1 LLTGSRRDK
10 ILNEGR
16 DLMELD
22 YQVNRFILSFQV
34 SGFIR
39 SCQVISEMVTMLFK
53 KLSDVSEAEMQKLL
67 SRGSG
72 LEDVAKTVSAVLS
85 DVRAEGD
92 AALRKYTAK
101 FDKVELE
108 NFEVS
113 EEEFENALS
122 DISPELLDHLK
133 SAAANIKAFHEAQL
147 PEATWFMELRPGIVL
162 GQKATPLESVGAYA
176 PGGRASYPS
185 TVLMT
190 VIPARVAGV
199 EQVIVCTPPRQ
210 DGSIHPL
217 TLAAAKV
224 AGADKVFKLGGV
236 QAIGALAYGTET
248 VPKVDKIVGPG
259 NVFVTSAKMQIRNVA
274 EIDFPAG
281 PSEVLIIADES
292 ADPVMAASDIIAQAE
307 HDPSAVSI
315 LVTCSDTLAEAVKKE
330 VFVQAEQAARS
341 SIVKA
346 SLENAAILTADSLEQ
361 CIGFSNKFAPEHLE
375 IMVSDPDSLLNRIKN
390 AGSIF
395 IGNYSPVP
403 VGDYA
408 SGTNHVLPTAG
419 YARVYSGLNINHF
432 IKYSSIQKISKSGL
446 ESLKE
451 TIIALAEEEGLQA
464 HADAI
469 RTRFGYKPCK

>member
-1 LLTGSRRDK
+1 
-10 ILNEGR
+10 
-16 DLMELD
+16 M
-22 YQVNRFILSFQV
+22 
-34 SGFIR
+34 
-39 SCQVISEMVTMLFK
+39 VIMLFK

-72 LEDVAKTVSAVLS
+72 LEDVAKIVSAVLS
-85 DVRAEGD
+85 DVRTRGD
-92 AALRKYTAK
+92 SALREYTAK
-101 FDKVELE
+101 FDKVELA

-113 EEEFENALS
+113 EEEFQQALS
-122 DISPELLDHLK
+122 SISPELLDHLK
-133 SAAANIKAFHEAQL
+133 SAATNIRAFHEAQL
-147 PEATWFMELRPGIVL
+147 PEATWFMELKPGIVL

-199 EQVIVCTPPRQ
+199 EQVIVCTPPRP
-210 DGSIHPL
+210 DGSVHPL

-224 AGADKVFKLGGV
+224 AGADKVFKLGGA
-236 QAIGALAYGTET
+236 QAIGAMAYGTET

-259 NVFVTSAKMQIRNVA
+259 NVFVTSAKMQIRDVA

-292 ADPVMAASDIIAQAE
+292 ADAVMAASDIIAQAE
-307 HDPSAVSI
+307 HDPSSLSI
-315 LVTCSDTLAEAVKKE
+315 LITSSDTLAEAVNKE
-330 VFVQAEQAARS
+330 VLVQAEQTARS

-346 SLENAAILTADSLEQ
+346 SLKNAAILIADSLEQ

-375 IMVSDPDSLLNRIKN
+375 IMVSDPDFVLDRIKN

-408 SGTNHVLPTAG
+408 SGTNHVLPTSG

-432 IKYSSIQKISKSGL
+432 IKYSSIQRISKSGL

-451 TIIALAEEEGLQA
+451 TVIALAEEEGLQA

-469 RTRFGYKPCK
+469 RTRFGYKPSK

>member
-1 LLTGSRRDK
+1 
-10 ILNEGR
+10 
-16 DLMELD
+16 
-22 YQVNRFILSFQV
+22 
-34 SGFIR
+34 
-39 SCQVISEMVTMLFK
+39 MLFK
-53 KLSDVSEAEMQKLL
+53 KLSDVSEAEMQRLI

-72 LEDVAKTVSAVLS
+72 LADVGETVSAVLS
-85 DVRAEGD
+85 DVRTRGN
-92 AALRKYTAK
+92 AALREYTKK
-101 FDKVELE
+101 FDKVELDS
-108 NFEVS
+108 FEVS
-113 EEEFENALS
+113 EEEFEKALS
-122 DISPELLDHLK
+122 EVGPELLGHLK
-133 SAAANIKAFHEAQL
+133 IAAENIRAFHRAQM
-147 PEATWFMELRPGIVL
+147 PETTWFMELQPGVVL

-199 EQVIVCTPPRQ
+199 EKVIVCTPPRA
-210 DGSIHPL
+210 DGSVHPL

-236 QAIGALAYGTET
+236 QAIGAMAYGTES

-259 NVFVTSAKMQIRNVA
+259 NVFVTSAKMQVRDIA

-292 ADPVMAASDIIAQAE
+292 ADAAMAASDIIAQAE
-307 HDPSAVSI
+307 HDPNAVSV
-315 LVTCSDTLAEAVKKE
+315 LVTTSETLAQAVKEE
-330 VFVQAEQAARS
+330 VLIQAENTARS
-341 SIVKA
+341 EIVKI
-346 SLENAAILTADSLEQ
+346 SLENAAVLIMDSLDQ
-361 CIGFSNKFAPEHLE
+361 CIDFSNKFAPEHLE
-375 IMVSDPDSLLNRIKN
+375 IMVEDSDSVLDRIRS

-395 IGNYSPVP
+395 IGNYAPVP

-419 YARVYSGLNINHF
+419 YAKIYSGLNINHF
-432 IKYSSIQKISKSGL
+432 LKYSSIQKISKSGL

-451 TIIALAEEEGLQA
+451 TVIALAEEEGLKA

-469 RTRFGYKPCK
+469 RTRFGSRPPK

>member
-1 LLTGSRRDK
+1 MLL
-10 ILNEGR
+10 
-16 DLMELD
+16 
-22 YQVNRFILSFQV
+22 
-34 SGFIR
+34 
-39 SCQVISEMVTMLFK
+39 K
-53 KLSDVSEAEMQKLL
+53 KLSDVSKTEMQKLL

-72 LEDVAKTVSAVLS
+72 LEDVEKMVSAVLL
-85 DVRAEGD
+85 DVRTKGD
-92 AALRKYTAK
+92 AALREYTAK

-113 EEEFENALS
+113 EEEFEKALS
-122 DISPELLDHLK
+122 SISPELLNHLK
-133 SAAANIKAFHEAQL
+133 SAAENIRAFHEAQL
-147 PEATWFMELRPGIVL
+147 PETTWFMELKPGIVL

-217 TLAAAKV
+217 TLTAAKI

-236 QAIGALAYGTET
+236 QAIGAMAYGTET

-259 NVFVTSAKMQIRNVA
+259 NVFVTSAKMQIRGVA

-292 ADPVMAASDIIAQAE
+292 ADAVMVASDIIAQAE

-315 LVTCSDTLAEAVKKE
+315 LITCSDTLAEGVKRE
-330 VFVQAEQAARS
+330 VLAQAEQAARS

-361 CIGFSNKFAPEHLE
+361 CIDFSNRFAPEHLE
-375 IMVSDPDSLLNRIKN
+375 IMVSEPDFVLDKIKN

-395 IGNYSPVP
+395 IGNYAPVP

-408 SGTNHVLPTAG
+408 SGTNHVLPTSG
-419 YARVYSGLNINHF
+419 YAKLYSGLNINHF